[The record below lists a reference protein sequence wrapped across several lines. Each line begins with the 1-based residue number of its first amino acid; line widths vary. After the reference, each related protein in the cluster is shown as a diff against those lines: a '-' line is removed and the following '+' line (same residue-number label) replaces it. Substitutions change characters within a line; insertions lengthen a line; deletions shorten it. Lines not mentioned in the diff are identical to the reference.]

1 MQVIRLRFGAIVT
14 FRKCTRREGVL
25 ALLKGC
31 QAGGVVGGTLLH
43 NPATKQHEGLC
54 VRLTRVEP
62 RHRHKKWA

>member
-43 NPATKQHEGLC
+43 NPATKQL
-54 VRLTRVEP
+54 RLMRVEP